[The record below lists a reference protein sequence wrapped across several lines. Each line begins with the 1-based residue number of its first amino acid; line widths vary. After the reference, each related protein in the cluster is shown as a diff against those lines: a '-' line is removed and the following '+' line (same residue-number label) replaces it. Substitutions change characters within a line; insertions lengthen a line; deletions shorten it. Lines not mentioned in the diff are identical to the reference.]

1 MHDFDIIIIGS
12 GICGAGLAA
21 HLQDS
26 KRILML
32 EMEPQPGFHST
43 GRSAAL
49 YIRSYGNV
57 TIRALNELSLPF
69 FNDPQV
75 NSKEDESVLSQRGF
89 LSICLHGQDE
99 MFESFLQDNPILKE
113 ISVQQAL
120 ELVPLLRPETFN
132 RAVYEPEAY
141 DIDVA
146 GMHQRWLKQAA
157 KNGCVLECQ
166 SEVLS
171 LEKTTDGWV
180 VDTGSKTYLTKT
192 VVNSAGAWADAVAK
206 LASITPVGLTPKRRS
221 IIVTSLPDNC
231 DSENWPLFCDAGDNW
246 YAKPESGKLLIS
258 PADADPVPACD
269 IYPDDMVIAE
279 GIHRFES
286 AVDLDVTRIENK
298 WAGLRTFAPDNTP
311 VVGFDPRSEGFFWL
325 AGQGGYGIQT
335 APALSQIAADLLEGK
350 SSHPELETALS
361 PARFVDN

>member
-12 GICGAGLAA
+12 GIAGAGLAA
-21 HLQDS
+21 YLPSNQ
-26 KRILML
+26 RVLML
-32 EMEPQPGFHST
+32 EMESQPGYHST

-49 YIRSYGNV
+49 FIRSYGNA

-75 NSKEDESVLSQRGF
+75 HGIDESLLTQRGF
-89 LSICLHGQDE
+89 LSLCLHGQDDA
-99 MFESFLQDNPILKE
+99 FDAFLQENATLAE
-113 ISVQQAL
+113 ITVEQAL
-120 ELVPLLRPETFN
+120 EYVPLLRPETFS
-132 RAVYEPEAY
+132 RAVYEYEAH

-146 GMHQRWLKQAA
+146 RMHQGWLKQAK
-157 KNGCVLECQ
+157 KNACVLACK

-171 LEKTTDGWV
+171 LEKTDGGWFI
-180 VDTGSKTYLTKT
+180 DTGSKTYSTKI
-192 VVNSAGAWADAVAK
+192 VVNASGAWADKVAG
-206 LASITPVGLTPKRRS
+206 LASLAPVGLTPKRRS
-221 IIVTSLPDNC
+221 IAVTPLPDNC
-231 DSENWPLFCDAGDNW
+231 HSDDWPLFCDAGESW

-269 IYPDDMVIAE
+269 IYVDDMVLAE
-279 GIHRFES
+279 GLHRFES
-286 AVDLDVTRIENK
+286 AVNLDIKHIEHQ

-335 APALSQIAADLLEGK
+335 APALSQLSAALLQGK
-350 SSHPELETALS
+350 STHPVLEAALS
-361 PARFVDN
+361 PERLCRQ